1 MATLEKIRKRS
12 VLLLVI
18 IGAALVAFII
28 GDFLNSGRNIFG
40 DGTTVAKVDG
50 EKIDYLAF
58 QQRYSEFTEQ
68 NKNASQ
74 QDAATVQNQVLGTM
88 IQETL
93 FNEEYDALGIDVTDT
108 ELSNYMYKQ
117 MAMRDQDFAQ
127 TLGQLAQSLA
137 GNEKANA
144 LLGNAASQEMMVQS
158 IRKIIFNPNQFG
170 LTSEQ
175 VKAAQ
180 DWWLTKENDATEQLK
195 QAKFGMLFQGAVQA
209 NALEIEAMK
218 AQRMNSYDVQ
228 MVAIPYASLKDDD
241 YKVSDEEIKA
251 VYNAEKNRFAL
262 DEEARLAYYITVPVA
277 PSAADLQKADSALH
291 ASQGLEGVRQFNE
304 LSINERKARQSEL
317 ASLGMDAKQF
327 ADSAAVGQISKIYT
341 RGDNRTIYR
350 LLSKNSEIDSVK
362 VVVAPVEGDK
372 KKQDAALADLNAGKA
387 VKDVKAD
394 TTEIDIFAAL
404 QQGAMTDEQKAKLL
418 AAGDEYFVLDST
430 DKGAAICKVIEKKAP
445 KTVYNIGEVSFV
457 VDPSKDTRANLLND
471 LQKFLDKN
479 NTAQAF
485 FDNAAKAEHSYTAMR
500 DVVLSSQAMLGN
512 SVKNSSKL
520 IHWLFKDAKE
530 GEVSAIQQDN
540 DVLIVVALAQVYD
553 DGFRPLSDPET
564 KAYCEMKARNLK
576 KADALAKKYA
586 GKANDINGYARL
598 MNSAV
603 QTLTVGTYPNMEAA
617 LDGQVPFAKVGKV
630 YGPVKGTN
638 SLFVYTVVKKNAA
651 VNKIDDA
658 QLANMC
664 KQQLGQALTSD
675 FWALLKGGKEVTNN
689 IINFR

>member
-1 MATLEKIRKRS
+1 
-12 VLLLVI
+12 
-18 IGAALVAFII
+18 
-28 GDFLNSGRNIFG
+28 
-40 DGTTVAKVDG
+40 
-50 EKIDYLAF
+50 
-58 QQRYSEFTEQ
+58 
-68 NKNASQ
+68 
-74 QDAATVQNQVLGTM
+74 
-88 IQETL
+88 
-93 FNEEYDALGIDVTDT
+93 
-108 ELSNYMYKQ
+108 
-117 MAMRDQDFAQ
+117 
-127 TLGQLAQSLA
+127 
-137 GNEKANA
+137 
-144 LLGNAASQEMMVQS
+144 
-158 IRKIIFNPNQFG
+158 
-170 LTSEQ
+170 
-175 VKAAQ
+175 
-180 DWWLTKENDATEQLK
+180 
-195 QAKFGMLFQGAVQA
+195 
-209 NALEIEAMK
+209 
-218 AQRMNSYDVQ
+218 
-228 MVAIPYASLKDDD
+228 
-241 YKVSDEEIKA
+241 
-251 VYNAEKNRFAL
+251 
-262 DEEARLAYYITVPVA
+262 
-277 PSAADLQKADSALH
+277 
-291 ASQGLEGVRQFNE
+291 
-304 LSINERKARQSEL
+304 
-317 ASLGMDAKQF
+317 
-327 ADSAAVGQISKIYT
+327 
-341 RGDNRTIYR
+341 
-350 LLSKNSEIDSVK
+350 
-362 VVVAPVEGDK
+362 
-372 KKQDAALADLNAGKA
+372 
-387 VKDVKAD
+387 
-394 TTEIDIFAAL
+394 
-404 QQGAMTDEQKAKLL
+404 MTDEQKAKLL

-485 FDNAAKAEHSYTAMR
+485 FDNAAEHSYTAMR